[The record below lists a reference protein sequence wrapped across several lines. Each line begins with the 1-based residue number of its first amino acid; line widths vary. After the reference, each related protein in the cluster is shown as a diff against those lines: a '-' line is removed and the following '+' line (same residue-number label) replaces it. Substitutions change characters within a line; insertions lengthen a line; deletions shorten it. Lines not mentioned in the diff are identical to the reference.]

1 MYVRIL
7 FHDSYRKKHIHT
19 YILEYTYVHTSIL
32 IFTHIRTYECTYTYV
47 CIYKHIQVHLHI
59 RTHTP
64 WREGPKGNCIYIYMQ
79 NHVYVERRFISMNSA
94 RRAENANTEVHAQV
108 RTYVRTC
115 TNTGM
120 HAQLQKC
127 MHKYRSACANT
138 EVHAQV
144 QKCMHKYVRTYVQKC
159 MNNTSVCMY
168 MCMHK

>member
-19 YILEYTYVHTSIL
+19 YILEYTYVRTSIL
-32 IFTHIRTYECTYTYV
+32 IFTHTYEYTYTYAYINIYK
-47 CIYKHIQVHLHI
+47 CIYTYVHIHRGGKVRKAI
-59 RTHTP
+59 VY
-64 WREGPKGNCIYIYMQ
+64 IYIYMQ

-127 MHKYRSACANT
+127 MHKYTSACANT
-138 EVHAQV
+138 EVHAQI

-168 MCMHK
+168 TSMHK